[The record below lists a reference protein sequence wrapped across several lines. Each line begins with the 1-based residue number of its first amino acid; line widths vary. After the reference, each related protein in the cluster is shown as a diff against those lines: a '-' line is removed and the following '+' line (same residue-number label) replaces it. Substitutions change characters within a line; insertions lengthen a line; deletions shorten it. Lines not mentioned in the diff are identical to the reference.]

1 MVELIDLFIIFSA
14 KIFVYSNV
22 HFYKYY
28 FCELFRKVTMLQFQP
43 LDLKAQKLFNV
54 FLQKFDCQLMNYS
67 FIVLFLYR
75 NVCHVQ
81 YAISDNFFLV
91 KVTQNEESF
100 FMFPI
105 GEGNLPAI
113 LDKIT
118 DETLQIEN
126 SIRYYQFC
134 NDYAPLLLQ
143 WAEEFCDKTGHQF
156 RVNSVRKDFEYIYS
170 AEKLARL
177 EGHLL
182 KPKRN
187 QINHFTKNNNW
198 SFTQISKDNIEK
210 VKHFNALWDAH
221 KTAFETSLGK
231 ENIALEEA
239 FNYFFELNM
248 QGILLQVEDE
258 IVAFSIGFPLN
269 NYTFLI
275 LFEKA
280 DRTCKG
286 AYSMINKLF
295 ANEISKKYSYINRAE
310 DAGVEGLRK
319 AKLSY
324 QPEYLI
330 EVNELEIKNSC

>member
-1 MVELIDLFIIFSA
+1 
-14 KIFVYSNV
+14 
-22 HFYKYY
+22 
-28 FCELFRKVTMLQFQP
+28 MLQFQP
-43 LDLKAQKLFNV
+43 LDLKVQPLFTA
-54 FLQKFDCQLMNYS
+54 FSQKFDCQLMNYS
-67 FIVLFLYR
+67 FTVLFLYR
-75 NVCHVQ
+75 NVCHIQ
-81 YAISDNFFLV
+81 YAISDNFFLI
-91 KVTQNEESF
+91 KAAQNEESF

-105 GEGNLPAI
+105 GEGNLPTI
-113 LDKIT
+113 LDKIA
-118 DETLQIEN
+118 DETISMQN
-126 SIRYYQFC
+126 SVRFYQFC

-143 WAEEFCDKTGHQF
+143 WAEEFCEKTGHQF

-198 SFTQISKDNIEK
+198 SFTHITRNNIEK
-210 VKHFNALWDAH
+210 VKHFNALWGAH
-221 KTAFETSLGK
+221 KTNSETSLEK

-239 FNYFFELNM
+239 FTYFFDLNM

-269 NYTFLI
+269 DDTFLI
-275 LFEKA
+275 LFEQA
-280 DRTCKG
+280 DRMRKG
-286 AYSMINKLF
+286 TYSMINKLF
-295 ANEISKKYSYINRAE
+295 ANEISKKYSCINRAE

-330 EVNELEIKNSC
+330 EVNELEIF

>member
-1 MVELIDLFIIFSA
+1 
-14 KIFVYSNV
+14 
-22 HFYKYY
+22 
-28 FCELFRKVTMLQFQP
+28 MLQFHP
-43 LDLKAQKLFNV
+43 LDLKAQSQFSS
-54 FLQKFDCQLMNYS
+54 FSQKFDCQLMNYS
-67 FIVLFLYR
+67 FAVLFLYR
-75 NVCHVQ
+75 NVCQVK
-81 YAISDNFFLV
+81 YAISDNFMLI
-91 KVTQNEESF
+91 KATQDEGTF

-105 GEGNLPAI
+105 GEGNLPAF
-113 LDKIT
+113 LDKVAN
-118 DETLQIEN
+118 ETFNTQH
-126 SIRYYQFC
+126 SVRFYQFC

-143 WAEEFCDKTGHQF
+143 WAEEFCEKTGHQF
-156 RVNSVRKDFEYIYS
+156 QINSVRKDFEYIYS

-198 SFTQISKDNIEK
+198 NFTHITKDIIEK
-210 VKHFNALWDAH
+210 VKHFNTLWDAN
-221 KTAFETSLGK
+221 KTSSEPSLEK
-231 ENIALEEA
+231 ENIALKEA
-239 FNYFFELNM
+239 FNHFFDLNM
-248 QGILLQVEDE
+248 QGVLLQIENE

-269 NYTFLI
+269 DDTFLI

-280 DRTCKG
+280 DRNCKG

-295 ANEISKKYSYINRAE
+295 ANEISKKYTYINRAE

-330 EVNELEIKNSC
+330 EVNELVIKKSC